1 MTTTAVTAADTATAA
16 AEAEEETALGVSA
29 AWLERFAA
37 AVHSPAHEDIDALL
51 TPDVTWR
58 DFLAFTWG
66 VTNHV
71 GLKDVRSALG
81 RLSADVRPH
90 DLSPAVRQAPI
101 RTDDG
106 VLMFFEFATEHRR
119 CSGFARLTLG
129 GDGRWQAATLMTQAE
144 GLTDFPAAV
153 GAHRPEGK
161 AHGYVPGR
169 TRWSDD
175 RAAES
180 EFENDDPQ
188 VVVLGAGHNGLS
200 VAARLASLNVST
212 LVVERNER
220 VGDNWR
226 KRYASLA
233 LHSLLNADHLPFYPF
248 PPTWTAHTPKDKFAD
263 HLESYARA
271 MDLNVWTGTE
281 LTGAAYDDADGR
293 WTITLRRPGGE
304 RTLRPVH
311 LVLAVGLNGKPRM
324 PEVPGLA
331 GFQGVAVHSG
341 EFQGGS
347 EWDGKRVLVVG
358 AAVSGHEIS
367 HDLYE
372 HGARV
377 TMLQRNATY
386 VIDFQTFNDLFYGVY
401 AEGSGLGTEFADMVA
416 YATPNIPNR
425 ATLKE
430 LVTAAAE
437 RDRDLLDRLRQ
448 RGFKLEWGPDGT
460 GIIGSHM
467 AGRDSYQI
475 NIGASE
481 LIADGHIGVKQG
493 VEIDR
498 ATPTGVVFTD
508 GTAMDVDLIVFATGY
523 ESMDESVHGL
533 LGPAAAKV
541 QKVYGLA
548 DDGEYSEAWRRS
560 RQPGL
565 WFATGFVTMARF
577 YSRSL
582 TMLIKAI
589 ETGLTPKDPGA

>member
-1 MTTTAVTAADTATAA
+1 MTTTA
-16 AEAEEETALGVSA
+16 AELETTVDASA
-29 AWLERFAA
+29 AWLERFATA
-37 AVHSPAHEDIDALL
+37 LRSGAHEGMDDLL
-51 TPDVTWR
+51 APDVTWR
-58 DFLAFTWG
+58 DFLAFTWD

-71 GLKDVRSALG
+71 GIDDVRSALG
-81 RLSADVRPH
+81 RLSADVRPR
-90 DLSPAVRQAPI
+90 DLGPTTRQTPI
-101 RTDDG
+101 RTGDG
-106 VLMFFEFATEHRR
+106 ILMFFEFTTDHRR
-119 CSGFARLTLG
+119 CSGFARLTSG
-129 GDGRWQAATLMTQAE
+129 GDGGWRAANLMTQAE
-144 GLTDFPAAV
+144 GFTDFPTAV

-169 TRWSDD
+169 SRWADD
-175 RAAES
+175 RAAEA
-180 EFENDDPQ
+180 EFEHEDPQ
-188 VVVLGAGHNGLS
+188 VVVIGAGHNGLA
-200 VAARLASLNVST
+200 VAARLTSLNVST

-226 KRYASLA
+226 ERYASLA

-281 LTGAAYDDADGR
+281 LAAATYDDADGR
-293 WTITLRRPGGE
+293 WTITLRRPDGGR
-304 RTLRPVH
+304 RTLRPAH
-311 LVLAVGLNGKPRM
+311 LVVAVGLNGEPRV
-324 PEVPGLA
+324 PDVPGIEDFRGL
-331 GFQGVAVHSG
+331 AVHSG

-347 EWDGKRVLVVG
+347 DWDGKRVLVVG
-358 AAVSGHEIS
+358 AAVSGHEIA

-372 HGARV
+372 HGAEV

-386 VIDFQTFNDLFYGVY
+386 VINFRTFNDLFYGVY
-401 AEGSGLGTEFADMVA
+401 AEDSGLGTEFADMVA
-416 YATPNIPNR
+416 YAVPNIPNR
-425 ATLKE
+425 AALKQ
-430 LVTAAAE
+430 LVKAAAE
-437 RDRDLLDRLRQ
+437 RDRDLLDRLQQ
-448 RGFKLEWGPDGT
+448 RGFKLEWGPGGT

-481 LIADGHIGVKQG
+481 LIADGHIGLKQG

-498 ATPTGVVFTD
+498 ATATGLVFTD
-508 GTAMDVDLIVFATGY
+508 GTSLDVDLIVFATGY
-523 ESMDESVHGL
+523 ASMGESVHSL
-533 LGPAAAKV
+533 LGPATDKV

-589 ETGLTPKDPGA
+589 EAGLAPKDADA